1 MLDYLTL
8 FLSEHC
14 SEASVADRPSL
25 VFDTKAILGSGDDK
39 ETCPRYS
46 PTLNK
51 TFDHLCYIFGWF

>member
-1 MLDYLTL
+1 MLDFLTL

-51 TFDHLCYIFGWF
+51 TFDH